1 MHQEKQPDIQQNKP
15 DRRNKHLNFYL
26 PHEFGGFADPT
37 TVQLQ
42 HLNLFSEDVDIPQIK
57 PRTLGSAHEFYIQIP
72 AESLRG

>member
-42 HLNLFSEDVDIPQIK
+42 HLNLFSEDVDIP
-57 PRTLGSAHEFYIQIP
+57 
-72 AESLRG
+72 